1 MLEHIPA
8 WMGRNFA
15 NVRAGH
21 ERLVI
26 VRTGLQETTPMIP
39 LSSPIFAARAG

>member
-1 MLEHIPA
+1 MLEHVPA

-21 ERLVI
+21 ERLVM
-26 VRTGLQETTPMIP
+26 VRTRLQETAPMLP
-39 LSSPIFAARAG
+39 LSSPAFTARAG